1 MVSRSRVYDIGLALL
16 GVLALVLKGR
26 INDPFVLSYGGN
38 IAASF
43 STFFILKLPAIPSIY
58 QVAAAV
64 ALALLA
70 TELFEAT
77 NGFGFMSNTY
87 DPADYIANAAGVG
100 LAALV
105 NMAVQFASRHRRRPN
120 GSSGAAN

>member
-1 MVSRSRVYDIGLALL
+1 MVSHSRLTDVGLVLL

-26 INDPFVLSYGGN
+26 IDNPLVQSYGGN

-43 STFFILKLPAIPSIY
+43 STFFILKLPEVPPKY
-58 QVAAAV
+58 QVVFAI

-87 DPADYIANAAGVG
+87 DPADYIANAMGVA
-100 LAALV
+100 LAV
-105 NMAVQFASRHRRRPN
+105 VVSSIVPFARRLRGGPN
-120 GSSGAAN
+120 DTLSKTK